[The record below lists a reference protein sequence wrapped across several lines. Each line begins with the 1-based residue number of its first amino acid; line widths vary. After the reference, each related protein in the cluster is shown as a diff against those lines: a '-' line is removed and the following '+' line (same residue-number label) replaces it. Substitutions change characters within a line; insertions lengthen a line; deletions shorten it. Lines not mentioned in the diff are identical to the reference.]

1 MSESTKSIQASIVRI
16 GNSNGI
22 RIPKPLLEQCGFEHK
37 VTMTVV
43 DGKLIL
49 TPLGAPRS
57 GWSEVFCDDA
67 PAPELLIDDS
77 LGNDFDEHEWTW

>member
-1 MSESTKSIQASIVRI
+1 
-16 GNSNGI
+16 
-22 RIPKPLLEQCGFEHK
+22 
-37 VTMTVV
+37 MTVV